1 MNNFLIVKF
10 VKYLFTLHE
19 GDECGKDHGYP
30 VFVKSESGETWAPIL
45 VLVNYVYGQILWLPW
60 VFVCSSGYNTNII
73 GLLEPSPD
81 LEVSGL
87 HGHMPKNPL
96 WFRILWIAML
106 VSYWGFCWRMDHI
119 PSKCPERLWGGPFFS
134 LSLSLYPV
142 ICRYPHLFVCVH
154 MSVHLS
160 CVHTSVG
167 NEPKAWCKRSQHATR
182 QATPLVQFFFKFE
195 SRPRQGREAHGYSN
209 SQYFH
214 FETSSHVSE
223 ARPSLLYRLRPA
235 SSSHTPAT
243 LPWPQVLPPRLIYLV
258 PSIQPMA
265 SFLPSRHSLEWA
277 TSSDFRCCFHFLR

>member
-1 MNNFLIVKF
+1 MSRKALRGTL
-10 VKYLFTLHE
+10 LF
-19 GDECGKDHGYP
+19 
-30 VFVKSESGETWAPIL
+30 
-45 VLVNYVYGQILWLPW
+45 
-60 VFVCSSGYNTNII
+60 
-73 GLLEPSPD
+73 
-81 LEVSGL
+81 
-87 HGHMPKNPL
+87 PL
-96 WFRILWIAML
+96 
-106 VSYWGFCWRMDHI
+106 
-119 PSKCPERLWGGPFFS
+119 S
-134 LSLSLYPV
+134 LSLSV
-142 ICRYPHLFVCVH
+142 ICRYPHSFVCVH

-167 NEPKAWCKRSQHATR
+167 NEPKAWCKRSQHATP

-258 PSIQPMA
+258 PSIQSMA
-265 SFLPSRHSLEWA
+265 SFLPSSHSLEWA